1 MSIRIS
7 STQTCSPHV
16 SPTRLINRDLSTV
29 NTLLAELQIKV
40 TSPGFKPAF
49 QVANSG
55 TPQQLISDLIA
66 RVKQPWLIN
75 QSSASLCGPAA
86 FIYCVAKDAP
96 NLYVKYVIDLY
107 VSGRGSINNLH
118 VEPSEDCRKGTIV
131 SGTSS
136 IAFVDWI
143 ALASLRDSEN
153 SFLDYSSVT
162 DQASGI
168 TLPGI
173 LSKWFTLGGYCNI
186 NNKAS
191 LTWSQGSKHL
201 IDAAISYQNNKNVC
215 LFVSGKSLNSPFAVK
230 IFPSH
235 WVVMSDHLTFG
246 DSFHKNYSNKIEDL
260 MKEKISLPVYTWGAE
275 KREWNPQGLSLDE
288 FSSYYFGSVTAG

>member
-7 STQTCSPHV
+7 SASTCSPHV

-40 TSPGFKPAF
+40 ASPKFTPAF
-49 QVANSG
+49 QIANSG
-55 TPQQLISDLIA
+55 TPQQFISDLTA

-86 FIYCVAKDAP
+86 FMYCLAKDAP

-107 VSGRGSINNLH
+107 VLGRASINNLH
-118 VEPSEDCRKGTIV
+118 VEPSENCRKGTIV
-131 SGTSS
+131 SGTSN

-153 SFLDYSSVT
+153 SLFNYSSVT

-173 LSKWFTLGGYCNI
+173 LSKWFKLAGYCNV
-186 NNKAS
+186 NSRAS
-191 LTWSQGSKHL
+191 ITWSQGPTHL
-201 IDAAISYQNNKNVC
+201 VDAAISYQGNKNVC

-235 WVVMSDHLTFG
+235 WIVMSDYLTFG
-246 DSFHKNYSNKIEDL
+246 DASHKDYSKKIEDL
-260 MKEKISLPVYTWGAE
+260 KKEIISLPVYTWGTE
-275 KREWNPQGLSLDE
+275 KREWNPQNLSLDD

>member
-1 MSIRIS
+1 MIRAS
-7 STQTCSPHV
+7 SARTCSPHV
-16 SPTRLINRDLSTV
+16 SPTRLINRDLSPV
-29 NTLLAELQIKV
+29 NSLLAELQIKV
-40 TSPGFKPAF
+40 SSPNFKPAF
-49 QVANSG
+49 QIANSG
-55 TPQQLISDLIA
+55 TPQQFISALTA

-75 QSSASLCGPAA
+75 QSAASLCGPAA
-86 FIYCVAKDAP
+86 FMYCIAKDAP

-136 IAFVDWI
+136 IALVNWI

-153 SFLDYSSVT
+153 SLFDYQSVT

-173 LSKWFTLGGYCNI
+173 LAKWFKLSGYCNV
-186 NNKAS
+186 NNSAS
-191 LTWSQGSKHL
+191 IAWSQGSKHL
-201 IDAAISYQNNKNVC
+201 VDAAISYQNNKNVC
-215 LFVSGKSLNSPFAVK
+215 LFVSGKSLSSPFAVK

-235 WVVMSDHLTFG
+235 WVVMSDYLTFG
-246 DSFHKNYSNKIEDL
+246 DSFHKDYNKKLEDL
-260 MKEKISLPVYTWGAE
+260 KKETISLPVYTWGTE
-275 KREWNPQGLSLDE
+275 KREWNPKNLSLSD

>member
-1 MSIRIS
+1 MIRTS
-7 STQTCSPHV
+7 SASTCNPHV
-16 SPTRLINRDLSTV
+16 SPTRLINRDLSRV

-40 TSPGFKPAF
+40 SSPKFTPAF
-49 QVANSG
+49 QIANSG
-55 TPQQLISDLIA
+55 TPQQFISDLTA

-75 QSSASLCGPAA
+75 QSAASLCGPAA
-86 FIYCVAKDAP
+86 FMYCVAKDAP
-96 NLYVKYVIDLY
+96 DLYVKYVIDLY
-107 VSGRGSINNLH
+107 VSGKGSINNLH

-131 SGTSS
+131 SGISS

-153 SFLDYSSVT
+153 SLFDYSSVN

-173 LSKWFTLGGYCNI
+173 LAKWFKLAGYCNV
-186 NNKAS
+186 NNSAS
-191 LTWSQGSKHL
+191 VAWSQGPKHL
-201 IDAAISYQNNKNVC
+201 VDAAISYQNNKNVC

-235 WVVMSDHLTFG
+235 WIVMSDYPTFG
-246 DSFHKNYSNKIEDL
+246 DSSHKDYSKKMEDL
-260 MKEKISLPVYTWGAE
+260 KKETISLPVYTWGTE
-275 KREWNPQGLSLDE
+275 KREWNPQNLSLDD